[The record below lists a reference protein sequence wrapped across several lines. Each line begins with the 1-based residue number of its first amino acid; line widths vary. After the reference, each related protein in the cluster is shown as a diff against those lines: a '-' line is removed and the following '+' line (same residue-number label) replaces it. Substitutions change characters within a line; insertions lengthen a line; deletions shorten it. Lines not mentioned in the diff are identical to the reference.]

1 MKNNSMKLIFTL
13 LLLVCGL
20 SVNAKEVWPDG
31 TEMSAW
37 FGKTRRVNVKALGK
51 QYIITDYGVKA
62 DSTLL
67 QTEQIQAVIDMA
79 AANGGGVVV
88 VPKGTF
94 LSGSLFFK
102 PGTHLHVAKE
112 GVLKGSDFIGDFK
125 VIDTRMEGQNL
136 KYFAALVN
144 AIDCDGFTLSG
155 EGTINGNGLRYWKQF
170 WIRREYNRQCTNLE
184 EMRPR
189 LVFVQGSDDVQLEGV
204 KLINSPFW
212 TTHLYQCNRVK
223 ITNLYIFAPAAPV
236 KAPSSDAIDI
246 DVCSDVHVSNCYFS
260 VNDDAIALKG
270 GKGPWAHLDTVNN
283 GGNRNILIEDC
294 IYGFCH
300 SMLTCG
306 SESLHNYNVVLRNC
320 EVKDATRML
329 WLKMRP
335 DTEQNYEYITVEGIR
350 GNVKSMLF
358 VKPWTQFFDL
368 KGRED
373 VPYSRSSNV
382 TLRNIKLDCRVA
394 FDVMSDIKHYSLKDF
409 VFDNIRLTVTDAPK
423 IRTDYVEGFV
433 LTDVWVNGEEV
444 K

>member
-1 MKNNSMKLIFTL
+1 MLVL
-13 LLLVCGL
+13 LLLVG
-20 SVNAKEVWPDG
+20 SMAANAKDVWPDG
-31 TEMSAW
+31 TAVSEW
-37 FGKTRRVNVKALGK
+37 FAKTKRIDVKALGK
-51 QYIITDYGVKA
+51 QYVITDYGVKK

-67 QTEQIQAVIDMA
+67 QTEQIQAVIDKA
-79 AANGGGVVV
+79 AADGGGVVV
-88 VPKGTF
+88 IPKGTF

-102 PGTHLHVAKE
+102 PGTHLHVKKG

-125 VIDTRMEGQNL
+125 LIDTRMEGQNL

-144 AIDCDGFTLSG
+144 AIGCDGFTLSG

-189 LVFVQGSDDVQLEGV
+189 LVFIHNSDDVQLEGV
-204 KLINSPFW
+204 NLINSPFW

-223 ITNLYIFAPAAPV
+223 ISGLYIFAPAAPV

-246 DVCSDVHVSNCYFS
+246 DVCTDVHVTDCYFS

-270 GKGPWAHLDTVNN
+270 GKGPWAHLDKENN
-283 GGNRNILIEDC
+283 GENRNIIIEDC
-294 IYGFCH
+294 TYGFCH

-306 SESLHNYNVVLRNC
+306 SESLHNYNIVLRNC

-382 TLRNIKLDCRVA
+382 TLRDIKLDCKVV
-394 FDVMSDIKHYSLKDF
+394 FDVQRALDQYSLKDF
-409 VFDNIRLTVTDAPK
+409 IFKDIEVTASDKPEIHTGYIDNFTLKNVK
-423 IRTDYVEGFV
+423 
-433 LTDVWVNGEEV
+433 VNGEKV

>member
-1 MKNNSMKLIFTL
+1 MCKSFIKWS
-13 LLLVCGL
+13 LLVTMLVCVFPV
-20 SVNAKEVWPDG
+20 SAKDEWPDG
-31 TEMSAW
+31 TAMSGW
-37 FGKTRRVNVKALGK
+37 FKRTENIKSSVL
-51 QYIITDYGVKA
+51 YDITEHGVLR

-67 QTEQIQAVIDMA
+67 QTEQIQAVIDKA
-79 AANGGGVVV
+79 AADGGGTIVI
-88 VPKGTF
+88 PEGTF

-102 PGTHLHVAKE
+102 PGTHLHLNA
-112 GVLKGSDFIGDFK
+112 GAVLKGSDFIGDFK
-125 VIDTRMEGQNL
+125 VMDTRMEGQNL

-144 AIDCDGFTLSG
+144 AIDCDGFHLTGS
-155 EGTINGNGLRYWKQF
+155 GTINGNGLRYWKQF

-189 LVFVQGSDDVQLEGV
+189 LVFVQGSDDVHIEGV
-204 KLINSPFW
+204 RLINSPFW

-223 ITNLYIFAPAAPV
+223 LLNLHIFAPAAPV

-246 DVCSDVHVSNCYFS
+246 DVCTDVHVKGCYFS

-270 GKGPWAHLDTVNN
+270 GKGPWAHLDKVNN
-283 GGNRNILIEDC
+283 GANRNVLIEDC
-294 IYGFCH
+294 TYGYCH

-306 SESLHNYNVVLRNC
+306 SESLHNHNIVLRNC
-320 EVKDATRML
+320 DVKDATRML

-350 GNVKSMLF
+350 GNVKSMIY

-373 VPYSRSSNV
+373 IPYSRSSNV
-382 TLRNIKLDCRVA
+382 TLRNIKLDCSVA
-394 FDVMSDIKHYSLKDF
+394 FDVMSNIKQYHLKDF
-409 VFDNIRLTVTDAPK
+409 VFDNIRLAVTDAPK
-423 IRTDYVEGFV
+423 IRTDYVDGFT
-433 LTDVWVNGEEV
+433 LIDVWVNGEEV

>member
-1 MKNNSMKLIFTL
+1 MCKSFIKWS
-13 LLLVCGL
+13 LLVTMLVCVFPV
-20 SVNAKEVWPDG
+20 SAKDDWPDG
-31 TEMSAW
+31 TAKSGW
-37 FGKTRRVNVKALGK
+37 FKRTENIKSSVL
-51 QYIITDYGVKA
+51 YDITEHGVLR

-67 QTEQIQAVIDMA
+67 QTEQIQAVIDKA
-79 AANGGGVVV
+79 AGNGGGTIVI
-88 VPKGTF
+88 PEGTF

-102 PGTHLHVAKE
+102 PGTHLHLNA
-112 GVLKGSDFIGDFK
+112 GAVLKGSDFIGDFK
-125 VIDTRMEGQNL
+125 VMDTRMEGQNL

-144 AIDCDGFTLSG
+144 AIDCDGFHLTGS
-155 EGTINGNGLRYWKQF
+155 GTINGNGLRYWKQF

-189 LVFVQGSDDVQLEGV
+189 LVFVQGSDDVHIEGV
-204 KLINSPFW
+204 RLINSPFW

-223 ITNLYIFAPAAPV
+223 LLNLHIFAPAAPV

-246 DVCSDVHVSNCYFS
+246 DVCTDVHVKGCYFS

-270 GKGPWAHLDTVNN
+270 GKGPWAHLDKVNN
-283 GGNRNILIEDC
+283 GANRNVLIEDC
-294 IYGFCH
+294 TYGYCH

-306 SESLHNYNVVLRNC
+306 SESLHNHNIVLRNC
-320 EVKDATRML
+320 DVKDATRML

-373 VPYSRSSNV
+373 IPYSRSSNV
-382 TLRNIKLDCRVA
+382 TLRDIKLDCQVV
-394 FDVMSDIKHYSLKDF
+394 FDVLSDIKQYNLKGFTFEDI
-409 VFDNIRLTVTDAPK
+409 NVTASGNPEIYK
-423 IRTDYVEGFV
+423 DYVEDFTLKNV
-433 LTDVWVNGEEV
+433 KVNGKKVE
-444 K
+444 

>member
-1 MKNNSMKLIFTL
+1 MKKCVFAL
-13 LLLVCGL
+13 LLLVG
-20 SVNAKEVWPDG
+20 SIATNAKDVWPDG
-31 TEMSAW
+31 TAVSEW
-37 FGKTRRVNVKALGK
+37 FAKTKRIDVKALGK
-51 QYIITDYGVKA
+51 QYVITDYGVKK

-67 QTEQIQAVIDMA
+67 QTEQIQAVIDKA
-79 AANGGGVVV
+79 AADGGGVVV
-88 VPKGTF
+88 IPKGTF

-102 PGTHLHVAKE
+102 PGTHLHVKKG

-125 VIDTRMEGQNL
+125 LIDTRMEGQNL

-144 AIDCDGFTLSG
+144 AIGCDGFTLSG
-155 EGTINGNGLRYWKQF
+155 VGTINGNGLRYWKQF

-189 LVFVQGSDDVQLEGV
+189 LVFIHDSDDVQLEGV
-204 KLINSPFW
+204 NLINSPFW

-223 ITNLYIFAPAAPV
+223 ISGLYIFAPAAPV

-246 DVCSDVHVSNCYFS
+246 DVCTDVHVTDCYFS

-270 GKGPWAHLDTVNN
+270 GKGPWAHLDKENN
-283 GGNRNILIEDC
+283 GENRNIIIEDC
-294 IYGFCH
+294 TYGFCH

-306 SESLHNYNVVLRNC
+306 SESLHNYNIVLRNC

-382 TLRNIKLDCRVA
+382 TLRDIKLDCKVV
-394 FDVMSDIKHYSLKDF
+394 FDVQSALDQYSLKDF
-409 VFDNIRLTVTDAPK
+409 TFKDIEVTASDKPEIQTCYIDNFTLKNVK
-423 IRTDYVEGFV
+423 
-433 LTDVWVNGEEV
+433 VNGEKV

>member
-1 MKNNSMKLIFTL
+1 MKKSIFAL
-13 LLLVCGL
+13 LLLVGSL
-20 SVNAKEVWPDG
+20 AASAKDVWPDG
-31 TEMSAW
+31 TEISAW
-37 FGKTRRVNVKALGK
+37 FGKTKHVNIEKLGQ
-51 QYIITDYGVKA
+51 QYVITEHGVKG

-67 QTEQIQAVIDMA
+67 QTEQIQAVIDKA
-79 AANGGGVVV
+79 ATNGGGVVV
-88 VPKGTF
+88 IPEGTF

-102 PGTHLHVAKE
+102 PGTHLYVKKG

-125 VIDTRMEGQNL
+125 LIDTRMEGQNL

-189 LVFVQGSDDVQLEGV
+189 LVFIQGSDDVQLEGV
-204 KLINSPFW
+204 SLINSPFW

-223 ITNLYIFAPAAPV
+223 LTGLYIFAPAAPV

-246 DVCSDVHVSNCYFS
+246 DVCTDVHVTDCYFS

-270 GKGPWAHLDTVNN
+270 GKGPWAHLDKENN
-283 GGNRNILIEDC
+283 GENRNIIIENC
-294 IYGFCH
+294 TYGFCH

-306 SESLHNYNVVLRNC
+306 SESLHNHNIVLRNC

-368 KGRED
+368 KGRQD
-373 VPYSRSSNV
+373 IPYSRSSNV
-382 TLRNIKLDCRVA
+382 TLRDIKLECNVV
-394 FDVMSDIKHYSLKDF
+394 FDVKSDIKHYSLKDF
-409 VFDNIRLTVTDAPK
+409 TFEDIDVTASSKPE
-423 IRTDYVEGFV
+423 IYTDYIENFTLKNVKI
-433 LTDVWVNGEEV
+433 NGNTV
-444 K
+444 Q

>member
-1 MKNNSMKLIFTL
+1 MKKTTTKWFFTL
-13 LLLVCGL
+13 LLLTSSI
-20 SVNAKEVWPDG
+20 SVSAKSTWPDG
-31 TEMSAW
+31 SKISSW
-37 FGKTRRVNVKALGK
+37 FNKTQHVNIAKLGQ
-51 QYIITDYGVKA
+51 QYIITDHGVSN
-62 DSTLL
+62 DSTQL
-67 QTEQIQAVIDMA
+67 QTEQIQAVINKA
-79 AANGGGVVV
+79 AANGGGVIII
-88 VPKGTF
+88 PEGTF

-102 PGTHLHVAKE
+102 PGTHLHVKK
-112 GVLKGSDFIGDFK
+112 GGTLKGSDFIGDFQL
-125 VIDTRMEGQNL
+125 IDTRMEGQNL

-170 WIRREYNRQCTNLE
+170 WIRRQYNRQCTNLE

-189 LVFVQGSDDVQLEGV
+189 LVFIQNSDDVQLESV
-204 KLINSPFW
+204 HLINSPFW

-223 ITNLYIFAPAAPV
+223 LVNLHIFAPATPV

-246 DVCSDVHVSNCYFS
+246 DVCTDVHVKGCYFS

-270 GKGPWAHLDTVNN
+270 GKGPWAHQDKINN
-283 GGNRNILIEDC
+283 GANRNIIIEDC
-294 IYGFCH
+294 TYGFCH

-306 SESLHNYNVVLRNC
+306 SESLHNHNIVLRNC
-320 EVKDATRML
+320 DVKDATRML

-373 VPYSRSSNV
+373 VPYSIIFFPFA
-382 TLRNIKLDCRVA
+382 TI
-394 FDVMSDIKHYSLKDF
+394 SLSK
-409 VFDNIRLTVTDAPK
+409 TST
-423 IRTDYVEGFV
+423 
-433 LTDVWVNGEEV
+433 
-444 K
+444 

>member
-1 MKNNSMKLIFTL
+1 MKKCMFAL
-13 LLLVCGL
+13 LLLVCGMHA
-20 SVNAKEVWPDG
+20 NAKDLWPDG
-31 TEMSAW
+31 TVVSEW
-37 FGKTRRVNVKALGK
+37 FAKTKRLDVNALGK
-51 QYIITDYGVKA
+51 QYVITDYGVKQ

-67 QTEQIQAVIDMA
+67 QTVQIQNVIDNA

-88 VPKGTF
+88 IPKGTF

-102 PGTHLHVAKE
+102 PGTHLYVQKGA
-112 GVLKGSDFIGDFK
+112 VLKGSDFIGDFK
-125 VIDTRMEGQNL
+125 LIDTRMEGQNL

-170 WIRREYNRQCTNLE
+170 WIRRKYNSQCPNLD

-189 LVFVQGSDDVQLEGV
+189 LVFIQGSDDVQLEGV
-204 KLINSPFW
+204 RLMNSPFW
-212 TTHLYQCNRVK
+212 TTHLYQCNRIK
-223 ITNLYIFAPAAPV
+223 ISGLHIFAPAAPV
-236 KAPSSDAIDI
+236 MAPSSDAIDI
-246 DVCSDVHVSNCYFS
+246 DVCADVHVSNCYFS

-270 GKGPWAHLDTVNN
+270 GKGPWAHQDTVNN
-283 GGNRNILIEDC
+283 GGNRNIIIEDC
-294 IYGFCH
+294 TYGFCH

-306 SESLHNYNVVLRNC
+306 SESLHNYNIVLRNC
-320 EVKDATRML
+320 EVKDAARML

-350 GNVKSMLF
+350 GNVHSMLY

-368 KGRED
+368 KGRKD

-382 TLRNIKLDCRVA
+382 TLRNIKLNCKVV
-394 FDVMSDIKHYSLKDF
+394 FDVQSALDQYSLKDF
-409 VFDNIRLTVTDAPK
+409 TFKDLEVTASDRPE
-423 IRTDYVEGFV
+423 IHIDYVENFT
-433 LTDVWVNGEEV
+433 LKNTKVNGEKV